1 MDSAT
6 ATDCYQRA
14 TRSLKGRLISPY
26 QHEGVAWLLDRETSL
41 KGPQGGLLCD
51 EMGLGKTIQLIT
63 TILGNPGG
71 QTLVVCPKSVVG
83 QWASELEK
91 FAPQLSVQVHQGQSR
106 TQDYRELTAQVVISS
121 YGCCVVKSTKA
132 NPIGKG
138 DILPTVLHSVPWK
151 RVILDEAHEIR
162 EKKSR
167 VSQSVKRFSARHKWA
182 VTGTPVFN
190 SIKDFQSLADF
201 VGVEPKLV
209 ECFPQRV
216 RQKYVLRRT
225 KQDLAHLNS
234 RLDLPPCDFQNVEL
248 EMTPEEETLYDQV
261 FSDGRDYI
269 REVMA
274 SAGNANL
281 HTMEFL
287 AKLLRIRQVM
297 ANPQL
302 FLDSEGKEE
311 TWGSETTKMKWMF
324 GEMEKHPKEKTL
336 VFAQFIGE
344 LDYIQNRLK
353 SQDIKT
359 FRIDGGV
366 SQHGRDSQMS
376 EFRAAA
382 PGAVMVVQIKAGG
395 VGLNLQE
402 ATRVYIT
409 APSWNPATEL
419 QAIGRAHRTGQTQKV
434 VVRKLIYNGKEG
446 KYNSVEQSMMAL
458 QGAKAVVSSEVLN
471 DPRLAK
477 AIPGAREASGVT
489 IRQIRMIFTV

>member
-1 MDSAT
+1 MT
-6 ATDCYQRA
+6 TPTECYQRA
-14 TRSLKGRLISPY
+14 VRTLKGRLISPY
-26 QHEGVAWLLDRETSL
+26 QHEGVAWLIDRETSP
-41 KGPQGGLLCD
+41 KGPRGGMLCD

-63 TILGNPGG
+63 AILGNPGG
-71 QTLVVCPKSVVG
+71 RTLVVCPKSVVG

-91 FAPQLSVQVHQGQSR
+91 FAPQLTVQIHQGQDR
-106 TQDYRELTAQVVISS
+106 TTDYRELTADVVVTS

-132 NPIGKG
+132 HPISKS

-151 RVILDEAHEIR
+151 RIILDEAHEVR
-162 EKKSR
+162 EKKAK
-167 VSQSVKRFSARHKWA
+167 VTQSVKRLVGEIKWA

-190 SIKDFQSLADF
+190 SMKDFVSLAEF
-201 VGVEPKLV
+201 VGLSSKTV
-209 ECFPQRV
+209 ECFPQKV

-225 KQDLAHLNS
+225 KQDLAHLNA
-234 RLDLPPCDFQNVEL
+234 RLELPPCDFQNVEL
-248 EMTPEEETLYDQV
+248 DMNPDEERLYQEV
-261 FSDGRDYI
+261 FTEGREYI

-287 AKLLRIRQVM
+287 ARLLRVRQVM
-297 ANPQL
+297 AHPQL
-302 FLDSEGKEE
+302 YLDSEEKGEKWDTE
-311 TWGSETTKMKWMF
+311 TAKMRWMF
-324 GEMEKHPKEKTL
+324 QEMEKHPKEKSL
-336 VFAQFIGE
+336 IFAQFIGE
-344 LDYIQNRLK
+344 LDYCQKRLEE
-353 SQDIKT
+353 QGIPV

-366 SQHGRDSQMS
+366 SQQGRDHQVAQ
-376 EFRAAA
+376 FREAA

-419 QAIGRAHRTGQTQKV
+419 QAIGRAHRTGQVQKV
-434 VVRKLIYNGKEG
+434 VVRKLIYNQKEG
-446 KYNSVEQSMMAL
+446 VYNSVEQSMMAL

-477 AIPGAREASGVT
+477 AIPGAREASGIT
-489 IRQIRMIFTV
+489 IRNIRQIFSV